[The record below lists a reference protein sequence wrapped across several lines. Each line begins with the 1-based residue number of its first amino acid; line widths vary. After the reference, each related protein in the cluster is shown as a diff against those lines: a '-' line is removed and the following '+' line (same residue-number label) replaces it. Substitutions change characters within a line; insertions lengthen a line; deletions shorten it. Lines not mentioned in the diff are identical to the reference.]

1 MSDDEA
7 PQEDTPLNLSADA
20 DLMDFSDDPVPG
32 VVPPNP
38 VGALTKTI
46 KQVALNEDS

>member
-7 PQEDTPLNLSADA
+7 PHGLTPLNTSADM

-38 VGALTKTI
+38 
-46 KQVALNEDS
+46 EEP